1 MRFWKFLLMLA
12 SLSLVGCG
20 STPYQDDYARHINNL
35 PNGIISD
42 SVFQFSFE
50 GATLVDMRGKYQP
63 DDSVDPTQIMYHG
76 GAGVIGL
83 LAQVGTYSALI
94 QSQRT
99 EKLLQEQEKA
109 NETILPLIELTKN
122 IPLGNLVGEYGS
134 HYSQTETPNAQTIR
148 VKPIFF
154 SNREMNKLSLKSI
167 VWLPNEGYTDI
178 RYKNLIQV
186 YGPHLDESQRESILN
201 GDQAQLADVLSSMLK
216 GTIYIIRNELAG
228 KYASAKSN
236 QETFLFKNETGV
248 KAIRG
253 TVVEEKCGYQIIK
266 DIRSWYIAYPK
277 PETAMKNFSTKC

>member
-1 MRFWKFLLMLA
+1 MRFWKFLLMSA

-35 PNGIISD
+35 PNGTISD

-50 GATLVDMRGKYQP
+50 DATLVDMRGSYLP

-83 LAQVGTYSALI
+83 LAQVGTYSTLI

-99 EKLLQEQEKA
+99 EKLVQEQEKA
-109 NETILPLIELTKN
+109 NEKILPLIEVTKD
-122 IPLGNLVGEYGS
+122 IPLANLVGEYDS
-134 HYSQTETPNAQTIR
+134 HHSQAETQNAQTIR

-154 SNREMNKLSLKSI
+154 SNREMNNLSLKSI
-167 VWLPNEGYTDI
+167 VWLPNEGHTDV

-186 YGPHLDESQRESILN
+186 YGPHLDESQRESVLN
-201 GDQAQLADVLSSMLK
+201 GDQAQLVDVLSSMLK
-216 GTIYIIRNELAG
+216 GTIYIIKNELTG
-228 KYASAKSN
+228 KYTSAKTN
-236 QETFLFKNETGV
+236 QETFLIKNETGV

-277 PETAMKNFSTKC
+277 PETTMKNFSTQC